1 MQQNIRRERFTVQW
15 ETRPTKPT
23 EGGRGFTTDFAAPV
37 TVHTQDV
44 IVEVDM
50 GEIARRLGTKAAK
63 SAGGR
68 AVAVSGLVKV
78 KADKGT
84 RKSQLKGAR

>member
-1 MQQNIRRERFTVQW
+1 MGNIRRERFTVQW
-15 ETRPTKPT
+15 ETRPSRAL
-23 EGGRGFTTDFAAPV
+23 EFGGHATDFTAPA

-50 GEIARRLGTKAAK
+50 GEIARQLGTKACK

-68 AVAVSGLVKV
+68 AVAISGLVKV
-78 KADKGT
+78 RAEKNTLRSRLKGT
-84 RKSQLKGAR
+84 

>member
-1 MQQNIRRERFTVQW
+1 MGSIRRERFTVQW

-23 EGGRGFTTDFAAPV
+23 EGGHGFTTDFAATP
-37 TVHTQDV
+37 TIHTQDV

-50 GEIARRLGTKAAK
+50 GELARRLGTKACK

-68 AVAVSGLVKV
+68 AVAASGLVKV
-78 KADKGT
+78 KAEKGT
-84 RKSQLKGAR
+84 RRSRLKGA

>member
-15 ETRPTKPT
+15 ETRPSRDLPDGAGHAPDWK
-23 EGGRGFTTDFAAPV
+23 APV

-68 AVAVSGLVKV
+68 AVAISGLVKV
-78 KADKGT
+78 RADKGT
-84 RKSQLKGAR
+84 LRSRAK